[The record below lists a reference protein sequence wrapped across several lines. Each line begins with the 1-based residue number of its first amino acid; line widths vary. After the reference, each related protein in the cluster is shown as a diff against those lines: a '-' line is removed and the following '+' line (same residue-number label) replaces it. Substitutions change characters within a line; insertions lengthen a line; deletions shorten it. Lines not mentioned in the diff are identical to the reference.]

1 MTDRIDELERLA
13 MKNEPIP
20 EDASLIEIQLYGCLR
35 NLHHAYRT
43 KQIDREQA
51 KREKDQIIEEY
62 RREEVWF
69 KCWKQAITIRNAL
82 SYKLTEA
89 TKSDCPRCRDLVAI
103 FEGRNPDDKTGTVR
117 DRKAEIVKLKFDQP

>member
-1 MTDRIDELERLA
+1 MNDRIEELERLA
-13 MKNEPIP
+13 MKNEIP
-20 EDASLIEIQLYGCLR
+20 PEGASLIEIQLYGCLR

-69 KCWKQAITIRNAL
+69 KCWKQTITIQNTL

-89 TKSDCPRCRDLVAI
+89 TKSDCPRCRELVAI
-103 FEGRNPDDKTGTVR
+103 FEGRNPNDEVGTVR
-117 DRKAEIVKLKFDQP
+117 NRKTKITELKFDKS